1 MSEAK
6 LPEVAF
12 SPAEIVRRQTAC
24 WPGLSAEIV
33 QATRRRHFEYSYLG
47 SRHLL
52 IASERGERRDGES
65 LVEGLPRSTRR
76 EFNNKLTL
84 VPAGHRFHGW
94 QEPSALARVTY
105 FHIDPAGP
113 LLDPQLRFAELELAP
128 RLFFEDSH
136 LWSTTAKLKSEIEH
150 GGSNLLYAEALS
162 QVLALELVRLRPGG
176 PTPLQQYRGGLAGRQ
191 QRMVLDFLETHLAET
206 VSLAALAEIAG
217 LNPFHFARAFK
228 RTFGLPP
235 HRFHLDQRISRAKSM
250 LARPALSVTEIAI
263 ELGFATTSSFSCAFR
278 KIAGVSPTAYRRSLY

>member
-94 QEPSALARVTY
+94 QEPSA
-105 FHIDPAGP
+105 PAGP

-263 ELGFATTSSFSCAFR
+263 ELGFATTSSFSFPFR
-278 KIAGVSPTAYRRSLY
+278 QIAGVSPPPYRPSLY